1 MKHPRLLPL
10 AALALLLAGGCA
22 TDSYPHITYPATY
35 TLQVGNSQVS
45 SSYGPQSSNVTAAQ
59 RVTVA
64 PDVPLYYAVVSPV
77 AVTVYVYQ
85 DNSDGTRTLVGQM
98 QGMTFN
104 SSVTPA
110 TSALEFAF
118 AVTNA
123 NSSGT
128 LQFTISD
135 QPLATAAPPPAAPPP
150 ALPAQ

>member
-1 MKHPRLLPL
+1 
-10 AALALLLAGGCA
+10 
-22 TDSYPHITYPATY
+22 
-35 TLQVGNSQVS
+35 VGNSQVLS
-45 SSYGPQSSNVTAAQ
+45 AYGPQSSNVTGLQ

-64 PDVPLYYAVVSPV
+64 PNVPLYYAVVSPV
-77 AVTVYVYQ
+77 AITVYVYQ
-85 DNSDGTRTLVGQM
+85 DNDDGTRTLVGQM

-104 SSVTPA
+104 SSITPA
-110 TSALEFAF
+110 TTALEFAF

-135 QPLATAAPPPAAPPP
+135 QPLAAAAPPPAAPPP